1 MSFIINE
8 ILSYSILGG
17 VFFVVLMIL
26 GLLVFSGIAFIIEF
40 VIEVI
45 KELKRRKII

>member
-1 MSFIINE
+1 MAFIINE
-8 ILSYSILGG
+8 ILSYSFLGAI
-17 VFFVVLMIL
+17 FFVILMIL

-40 VIEVI
+40 VIGVI

>member
-8 ILSYSILGG
+8 ILSYSFLGAI
-17 VFFVVLMIL
+17 FFVILMIL

-40 VIEVI
+40 IFGVIE
-45 KELKRRKII
+45 ELKRRKII